1 MTTVRQP
8 DRVVIGCEDVRT
20 AEIMKELYSPFVR
33 TGKPILTMDVSSAEM
48 TKYAANAMLATKI
61 SFMNDIQPP
70 GRTRKKLVTE
80 GVWG

>member
-70 GRTRKKLVTE
+70 GTIFSRRVGPERRL
-80 GVWG
+80 

>member
-70 GRTRKKLVTE
+70 GRTRKKIVIE
-80 GVWG
+80 SVWG